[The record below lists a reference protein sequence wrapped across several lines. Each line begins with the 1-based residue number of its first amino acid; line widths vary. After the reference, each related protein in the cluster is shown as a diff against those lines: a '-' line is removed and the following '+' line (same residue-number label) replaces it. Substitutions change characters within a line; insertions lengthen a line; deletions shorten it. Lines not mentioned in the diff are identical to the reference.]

1 MFTRKKFSQE
11 LSPTKAQHKDAGL
24 HNLDKLKILFENQS
38 REVSDPS
45 DYISEEEYATKVVLH
60 GRKSS
65 LNKPIGFQLI

>member
-1 MFTRKKFSQE
+1 
-11 LSPTKAQHKDAGL
+11 
-24 HNLDKLKILFENQS
+24 LKILFENQS